1 MAESITTPSPRPES
15 SNSNPG
21 KLEIIDLLLK
31 TLREFDL
38 AYHPSMGIYISLTQ
52 NKGISQDLFFRAV
65 ELKQAVEN
73 FDEAL
78 HREIKVLCSNE
89 HSQEER

>member
-1 MAESITTPSPRPES
+1 MSDNIKEDLLRPES
-15 SNSNPG
+15 SNPNPV
-21 KLEIIDLLLK
+21 KLDLIDFLLK

-38 AYHPSMGIYISLTQ
+38 AYHPSLSIYSSMTQ
-52 NKGISQDLFFRAV
+52 QRGISQDLSFRAI

-78 HREIKVLCSNE
+78 HSEIKSFCSN
-89 HSQEER
+89 

>member
-1 MAESITTPSPRPES
+1 MTEPIKTNASSPES
-15 SNSNPG
+15 SNPNPG
-21 KLEIIDLLLK
+21 KLDLIDLLLK

-38 AYHPSMGIYISLTQ
+38 SYHPSLRIYTSLTQ
-52 NKGISQDLFFRAV
+52 EHGISQNLLFRAV

-78 HREIKVLCSNE
+78 HSEIKALCSN
-89 HSQEER
+89 